1 MDRQI
6 RAFPEI
12 KVEKVGCNLL
22 VLIIDD
28 DEVDFLSVKRLLIKA
43 FNTQQI
49 EVTWI
54 RDPAAVDLV
63 AQLQSYDIC
72 FIDQNIGQLSGIEI
86 IRRVTQRGNITPMVL
101 LTGFDD
107 QQIDNKASE
116 YGASDYLTKDELT
129 PQLLNRV
136 IRFSLAQK
144 EHAKKLTKLAYTDGL
159 TGLYNR
165 IKFDQSLSF
174 ALSTSNRTNTFLALL
189 IIDLDNFKS
198 INDNYGHQAGDKVLA
213 DISQRLQQAVRKSD
227 IVARLGGD
235 EFAVVFTCYKH
246 KDDISS
252 LKDKI
257 LEVFAEPITFEQQS
271 LHCQASIGISV
282 VTPEQASPGVS
293 EVVRE
298 ADNALYQI
306 KGQGKNACLFFNPLM
321 RDSLAKAAD
330 LERALTQ
337 AINNNELYLNFQPK
351 VSVSDHTVCGAE
363 ALLRWRTAE
372 GENIGPDTFIPV
384 AERSRCIL
392 DIGRWVIEQSCRQM
406 REWLNQGIEIVPI
419 AVNISPL
426 QIEEPGFAAHILQ
439 TLQKYDISPHL
450 LELEITE
457 TALMQSLCHVT
468 ESLKDLAKI
477 GCRWSID
484 DFGTGYSSLSRLN
497 VLPIT
502 KIKID
507 RSFIVDIETSKPSQ
521 KICNIIIALANTLD
535 LTVVVEGVETLAQLH
550 CLPLAARDELQG
562 YLFSRPLSAQDL
574 VSYLAETKLSI
585 ASSQ

>member
-1 MDRQI
+1 M
-6 RAFPEI
+6 
-12 KVEKVGCNLL
+12 L
-22 VLIIDD
+22 VLIVDD
-28 DEVDFLSVKRLLIKA
+28 DEVDYLSVKKILLQA
-43 FNTQQI
+43 FRTDQI
-49 EVTWI
+49 ETHWI
-54 RDPAAVDLV
+54 RDPAAIDLV
-63 AQLQSYDIC
+63 VELQRYDIC
-72 FIDQNIGQLSGIEI
+72 FIDQNIGQLSGIDI
-86 IRRVTQRGNITPMVL
+86 IRRVTERGNITPMVL
-101 LTGFDD
+101 LTGVDD
-107 QQIDNKASE
+107 QQIDKKASE

-174 ALSTSNRTNTFLALL
+174 ALSTVHRTNTFLALL

-213 DISQRLQQAVRKSD
+213 DISQRLQRAVRKSD
-227 IVARLGGD
+227 LVARLGGD

-246 KDDISS
+246 EEDILA

-257 LEVFAEPITFEQQS
+257 LAVFTDPISFEQQS
-271 LHCQASIGISV
+271 LFCQASIGISV
-282 VTPEQASPGVS
+282 VTPQQSAPSVS

-321 RDSLAKAAD
+321 RDALAKAAD

-337 AINNNELYLNFQPK
+337 AITNNELYLNFQPK
-351 VSVSDHTVCGAE
+351 VTVSDHKICGAE
-363 ALLRWRTAE
+363 ALLRWRNAD
-372 GENIGPDTFIPV
+372 GENIAPDTFIPV

-392 DIGRWVIEQSCRQM
+392 EIGRWVIEQTCRQM
-406 REWLNQGIEIVPI
+406 RDWLNQGIQIVPI

-426 QIEEPGFAAHILQ
+426 QIEEQGFAAHILQ
-439 TLQKYDISPHL
+439 TLEKYDISPHL

-457 TALMQSLCHVT
+457 TALMQNLCHVT
-468 ESLKDLAKI
+468 ESLNDLAQL

-507 RSFIVDIETSKPSQ
+507 RSFIVDIETSKSSQ

-535 LTVVVEGVETLAQLH
+535 LTVVVEGIETLEQLH
-550 CLPLAARDELQG
+550 SLPLSSSDELQG
-562 YLFSRPLSAQDL
+562 YLFSRPLSAEAL
-574 VSYLAETKLSI
+574 VTYLAENK
-585 ASSQ
+585 